1 MERVIGIDPDLSK
14 SGVALVVSGKLLEL
28 SALPF
33 PELLEL
39 ARAERLS
46 HTVFVVEDVEHD
58 KTTYHRAHTN
68 ARQHARI
75 AQNVGQVKGVARVL
89 VECLEHMGCKVVQ
102 MKPLTGAVKSR
113 AKSDAAFF
121 NQITG
126 WQKRSNADM
135 RDAAM
140 LALQHSRTTKTSKVS
155 EGEDE

>member
-1 MERVIGIDPDLSK
+1 MERVIGIDPDLRK
-14 SGVALVVSGKLLEL
+14 SGVALVVGGKLLEL

-39 ARAERLS
+39 ARTEQS
-46 HTVFVVEDVEHD
+46 GTVFVVEDVEHD
-58 KTTYHRAHTN
+58 KTTYHRARTN

-89 VECLEHMGCKVVQ
+89 VECLEHMGCTVVQ
-102 MKPLTGAVKSR
+102 MKPLTGVVKAR
-113 AKSDAAFF
+113 AKADAAYF

-140 LALQHSRTTKTSKVS
+140 LALAYKKNN
-155 EGEDE
+155 DKIPF

>member
-1 MERVIGIDPDLSK
+1 MIERVMGIDPDLSK
-14 SGVALVVSGKLLEL
+14 SGVALVVGGTLLEL

-33 PELLEL
+33 PQLLEL

-89 VECLEHMGCKVVQ
+89 IECLESMGCEVIKI
-102 MKPLTGAVKSR
+102 KPLSGPVKHR
-113 AKSDAAFF
+113 AKREADYF
-121 NQITG
+121 NKITG
-126 WQKRSNADM
+126 WQGRTNADM
-135 RDAAM
+135 RDAGLIA
-140 LALQHSRTTKTSKVS
+140 LAYSKKH
-155 EGEDE
+155 

>member
-39 ARAERLS
+39 ARTEQS
-46 HTVFVVEDVEHD
+46 GTVFVVEDVEHD
-58 KTTYHRAHTN
+58 KTTYHRARTN

-89 VECLEHMGCKVVQ
+89 VECLEHMGCTVVQ

-113 AKSDAAFF
+113 AKADAAFF

-140 LALQHSRTTKTSKVS
+140 LALQHSRTTKTGKASG
-155 EGEDE
+155 GEDE

>member
-14 SGVALVVSGKLLEL
+14 SGVALVVGGKLLEL

-33 PELLEL
+33 PQLLEL
-39 ARAERLS
+39 ARTEQS
-46 HTVFVVEDVEHD
+46 GTVFVVEDVEHD
-58 KTTYHRAHTN
+58 KTTYHRARTN